1 MNMFKPT
8 EAKTPDEYIDLIL
21 DPERKGEII
30 KLDKLIMKAVPS
42 LDRFIIAGMIGYG
55 KFHYKSKS
63 GREGDWSMIA
73 LASQKNYISVYVCG
87 TDGDK
92 YVTEDYKSKLPK
104 ADIGKSCIR
113 IKRTSDIDLEVLEE
127 VVKKGIE
134 VMRDGK
140 SSAFSQVTILS

>member
-8 EAKTPDEYIDLIL
+8 EAKTPDEYIDLVQ
-21 DPERKGEII
+21 DPERKAEII

-87 TDGDK
+87 TDGEK
-92 YVTEDYKSKLPK
+92 YVAEDYKSKLPK
-104 ADIGKSCIR
+104 ANIGKSCIR
-113 IKRTSDIDLEVLEE
+113 FKRTSDVDLDILEE
-127 VVKKGIE
+127 VIKKGVQ
-134 VMRDGK
+134 VMKDGK
-140 SSAFSQVTILS
+140 SSVYSQVSGLN